1 MIYIGNDIAK
11 DTFVLAIPQDNKYKK
26 FKRHTFLNDE
36 AGFKLCES
44 LIDKSG
50 HHIVLEA
57 TGTYSMKFTYWF
69 CERGYSL
76 SVINPK
82 SSKYFNLLQG
92 HGNKTDDV
100 DAIALS
106 HYGRSMQPSV
116 FKPQSVTIL
125 KIKQQRTIINM
136 FKKNVVQ
143 QKNVLHSLEP
153 HPYPDEEA
161 KAILK
166 ASIEYLEKR
175 IKEMEKALYDLTAED
190 YEKQLRLL
198 LTIKGIGRVTAIA
211 LIELTNGFKHFDNPK
226 ELANFIGIAP
236 AYRQSGTSVRY
247 GGQMTRSGDSTIRG
261 LLYMCSLS
269 AIRWNIPCQDL
280 YNRLKER
287 KKASKIALVAVA
299 HKLVRQ
305 AYGVVKNETPFDP
318 NRNTS
323 SKKDSKKK
331 GKTDT
336 E

>member
-1 MIYIGNDIAK
+1 
-11 DTFVLAIPQDNKYKK
+11 
-26 FKRHTFLNDE
+26 
-36 AGFKLCES
+36 
-44 LIDKSG
+44 
-50 HHIVLEA
+50 
-57 TGTYSMKFTYWF
+57 
-69 CERGYSL
+69 
-76 SVINPK
+76 
-82 SSKYFNLLQG
+82 
-92 HGNKTDDV
+92 
-100 DAIALS
+100 
-106 HYGRSMQPSV
+106 
-116 FKPQSVTIL
+116 
-125 KIKQQRTIINM
+125 M

-269 AIRWNIPCQDL
+269 AIRWNMPCQAL

-299 HKLVRQ
+299 HKLVLSIPK
-305 AYGVVKNETPFDP
+305 VVRLKVFTKSFDRIMNLISIP
-318 NRNTS
+318 KVVRL
-323 SKKDSKKK
+323 KDSKRTKLK
-331 GKTDT
+331 NSLYFCEPVFNSKSGAIKSKFTSN
-336 E
+336 